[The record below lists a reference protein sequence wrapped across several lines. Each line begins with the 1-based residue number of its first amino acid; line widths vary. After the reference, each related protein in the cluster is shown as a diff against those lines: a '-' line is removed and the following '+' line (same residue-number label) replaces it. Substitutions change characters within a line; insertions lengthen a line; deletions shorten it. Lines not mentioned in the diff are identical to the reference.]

1 MRYVPDSF
9 KRRDSQGHF
18 QKIFNKQLIETA
30 WIELSTLSL
39 KFNDKSLFSSQWC
52 HHYLISNRLLYK
64 GNQESWFK
72 ALRDQRTLVESLKTP
87 EHQPVSLIVH
97 WSVDCGGFTSNKVDM
112 GAIVWGSVKILPMC
126 VWSVSQL
133 RGHWKKSIFN
143 SWCFLRYGNQ
153 PKRQNLLLR
162 ISFELW

>member
-1 MRYVPDSF
+1 MYRILLKGAIVKAIF
-9 KRRDSQGHF
+9 KKYSTSNWL
-18 QKIFNKQLIETA
+18 KLL
-30 WIELSTLSL
+30 ELSCRPCHLNSTTNP
-39 KFNDKSLFSSQWC
+39 FFSSQWC